1 MAGDT
6 THQDPTPLVDKLEE
20 APLDWL
26 ASISGMSEPQPL
38 FGSFA
43 VDLLLAHFGCSS
55 EAELVELINIGRRA
69 QRATVS
75 ESSVSSTIYVNVDGV
90 AYEYADDL
98 LDALRGSALSVAPEA
113 TGEHDDCQ
121 HNVDQDS
128 DCADDRS
135 FTRVRDLMSEDE
147 RKAMYDDL
155 GKLARL
161 RSRVPDCPHT
171 PVTQQGSKQCVCGE
185 PNDADVHRFDRSPGS
200 PKATT

>member
-1 MAGDT
+1 MNADLTVDQMFDWIEARRYGAMYQNGRLALVTDET
-6 THQDPTPLVDKLEE
+6 YAEVFVHEGSLVDC
-20 APLDWL
+20 
-26 ASISGMSEPQPL
+26 
-38 FGSFA
+38 FA
-43 VDLLLAHFGCSS
+43 AAVGFINANRRPACSPDCK
-55 EAELVELINIGRRA
+55 ECTAVG
-69 QRATVS
+69 
-75 ESSVSSTIYVNVDGV
+75 
-90 AYEYADDL
+90 
-98 LDALRGSALSVAPEA
+98 ALSVAPEA